1 MGPAGERLPIG
12 PGRAGWRVS
21 AGRKAKRAPS
31 RRRPP
36 NAGRARRSGTGR
48 AGRLDS
54 RAIAQLRKLPS
65 RFPALR
71 RALLSW
77 FEGNRRDY
85 PWRGTDNWFHLLMAE
100 MMLRRTR
107 ADQVVPVYVRFTER
121 YPNPAATAGVETGT
135 LEALFEP
142 LGLRWRARQMAG
154 TLHYLRHSFAQH
166 EPHPQTDLRAIPG
179 VGDYSEA
186 MLRNRLFDEPR
197 AAVDANVVRIF
208 LRWQGLPPFAE
219 ARRDRE
225 MWELGNRFVRHER
238 SQDLNLALLDF
249 GSLVCRPVRP
259 RCGEC
264 PLTRLCR
271 GRSTE
276 TVSAPRPRGRAS
288 QGKKKPPQRTRA

>member
-1 MGPAGERLPIG
+1 MSAAGKAKHSPARSRRPKGGR
-12 PGRAGWRVS
+12 PGRSAAGNS
-21 AGRKAKRAPS
+21 
-31 RRRPP
+31 
-36 NAGRARRSGTGR
+36 
-48 AGRLDS
+48 GRLDA
-54 RAIAQLRKLPS
+54 RAIARLRQLPR

-77 FEGNRRDY
+77 FDRNRRDY
-85 PWRGTDNWFHLLMAE
+85 PWRTTDNWFHLLMAE

-121 YPNPAATAGVETGT
+121 YPNPAATAGIETGV

-142 LGLRWRARQMAG
+142 LGLRWRGRQMAG

-186 MLRNRLFDEPR
+186 MLRNRLFGEPR

-208 LRWQGLPPFAE
+208 LRWQGLSPFAE

-264 PLTRLCR
+264 PLARLCR
-271 GRSTE
+271 GRRTDP
-276 TVSAPRPRGRAS
+276 VFAPGPRARAS
-288 QGKKKPPQRTRA
+288 RDKKKPARRTRA